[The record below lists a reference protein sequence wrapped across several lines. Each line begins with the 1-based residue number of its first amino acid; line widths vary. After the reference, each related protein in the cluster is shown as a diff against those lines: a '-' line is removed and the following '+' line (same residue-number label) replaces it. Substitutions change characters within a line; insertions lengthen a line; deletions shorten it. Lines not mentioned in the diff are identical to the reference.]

1 MLHLRV
7 LEVLSVDRFMARS
20 VIVSSETERPGC
32 GGFFKGPLMSI
43 VSPLGLIYDR
53 RGSCEVAN
61 RPVVSAAPVANRNR
75 YCSGDMSCNV
85 FDPCVPDFH
94 ARPVVCEWSRRVLD
108 QSIEELSL

>member
-53 RGSCEVAN
+53 RGSCEVAD
-61 RPVVSAAPVANRNR
+61 RPVVSAAPVANRYR
-75 YCSGDMSCNV
+75 YSIA
-85 FDPCVPDFH
+85 P
-94 ARPVVCEWSRRVLD
+94 ATRRAMCLTRAF
-108 QSIEELSL
+108 QTSMPGQ